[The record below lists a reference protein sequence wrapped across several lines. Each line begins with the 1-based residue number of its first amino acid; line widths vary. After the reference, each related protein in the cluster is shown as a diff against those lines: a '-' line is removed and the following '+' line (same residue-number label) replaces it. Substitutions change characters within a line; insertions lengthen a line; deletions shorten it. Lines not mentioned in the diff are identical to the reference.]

1 MSQSPFGLAPV
12 KRVGCSRSP
21 GPASTQQKTNP
32 GKLGPH
38 AAPNSMLSR
47 TSARFPLFSSQVK
60 TTTTQRFG
68 LGSYHLAFTRLVC
81 AVDKPILH
89 HDGSPALAFQR
100 LVRANFVWRDIPVLS
115 ALALVRSAIGHTG
128 ILLPLYC
135 SSGCNSDPVWSIY
148 PHGRAE
154 FMMDVPHDRQQ
165 MGSPVGL
172 CHRPRQSEAP
182 APERIPCSPCLA
194 PRFVARRFAIVKR
207 LRC

>member
-68 LGSYHLAFTRLVC
+68 LGSYHLAFTGLVC

-115 ALALVRSAIGHTG
+115 ALALVRHSAIGHTG
-128 ILLPLYC
+128 ILLPL
-135 SSGCNSDPVWSIY
+135 GEATGLSDLSLPALPAY
-148 PHGRAE
+148 MAE
-154 FMMDVPHDRQQ
+154 AVFIVADAIRQL
-165 MGSPVGL
+165 M
-172 CHRPRQSEAP
+172 QSVHHMVVTT
-182 APERIPCSPCLA
+182 S
-194 PRFVARRFAIVKR
+194 K
-207 LRC
+207 